1 LRFGYVERL
10 AGFHVV
16 LHGNCW
22 LVFEGER
29 PPVRLEPGDVVLLPH
44 GTAHVLCDGP
54 GTEAI
59 DLHRHVARIA
69 PGQTIDL
76 PGGDGAEC
84 ALLCGSYSLSLDS
97 GNPLLYGLPEVIH
110 LRGENI
116 GDGMLAATIRMLEA
130 EAARASPDSSPGSS
144 LVIDRLVDLMF
155 VHALRAWLAIQA
167 DDAGESWLG
176 ALADPVVGPALHAV
190 HADPTFQWT
199 VDGMARAV
207 GLSRAAFARRFRNA
221 VGEPPLAYVTRWR
234 MAVAAEFLERGERAA
249 RVAGRVGYDDEFA
262 FAKAFKRVR
271 GIAPGEHRRRYVRR
285 T

>member
-1 LRFGYVERL
+1 M
-10 AGFHVV
+10 
-16 LHGNCW
+16 
-22 LVFEGER
+22 
-29 PPVRLEPGDVVLLPH
+29 
-44 GTAHVLCDGP
+44 
-54 GTEAI
+54 
-59 DLHRHVARIA
+59 
-69 PGQTIDL
+69 
-76 PGGDGAEC
+76 
-84 ALLCGSYSLSLDS
+84 
-97 GNPLLYGLPEVIH
+97 LYGLPELIH
-110 LRGENI
+110 LRGADI

-130 EAARASPDSSPGSS
+130 EAAEASPDSSPGSS
-144 LVIDRLVDLMF
+144 LVIGRLVDLMF

-190 HADPTFQWT
+190 HADPTIQWT

-221 VGEPPLAYVTRWR
+221 VGEPPLAYVARWR

-249 RVAGRVGYDDEFA
+249 RVAGRVGYDDEYA